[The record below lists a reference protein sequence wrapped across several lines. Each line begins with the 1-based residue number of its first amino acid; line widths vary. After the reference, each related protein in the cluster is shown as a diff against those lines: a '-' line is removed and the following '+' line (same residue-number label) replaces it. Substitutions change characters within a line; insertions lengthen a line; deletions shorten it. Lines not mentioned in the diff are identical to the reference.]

1 MKPLLQIVLVFALA
15 IASLSFGSVLL
26 KMGMERYGNLTA
38 SGISGLQA
46 LSRSPQLLG
55 GAALMMVQF
64 FGTLVLSKWGCDV
77 SVVTPIMGLC
87 YVGTA
92 ILGKWLLAEP
102 VNGLRWVGISLV
114 LLGVFCIV
122 RSVVQT
128 KTP

>member
-1 MKPLLQIVLVFALA
+1 MKPLFQIVLVFALS
-15 IASLSFGSVLL
+15 IASLSLGSVLL
-26 KMGMERYGNLTA
+26 KMGVNRYETLTT
-38 SGISGLQA
+38 SGLSSLEA

-55 GAALMMVQF
+55 GVVLMLIQF
-64 FGTLVLSKWGCDV
+64 FGTLLLFKWGCDV

-102 VNGLRWVGISLV
+102 VNNLRWVGISLV
-114 LLGVFCIV
+114 ILGVFCIV